1 MPNTELSAI
10 ATSDHRAFIR
20 APLAAKLLNKT
31 LDELNGW
38 SRKRN
43 FSYAKATAFTAF
55 GTTGVWFDLNEILE
69 LSKAIDIDIECDY
82 VFRPS
87 DPTKETH

>member
-31 LDELNGW
+31 LDEVNGW
-38 SRKRN
+38 SKKKN
-43 FSYAKATAFTAF
+43 FGYASATAFTAF

-69 LSKAIDIDIECDY
+69 LARTRDITIECDY
-82 VFRPS
+82 LFRPS
-87 DPTKETH
+87 DPTKETY